1 MPVDIVSQ
9 TKQDESKRGIST
21 GCFRNRNPSQIGD
34 MKQRIS
40 GLYNELI
47 QCKKSLPNSREDT
60 SPNTTKRKGYQ
71 KNQDLRIDNLFNND
85 MKNDTDNQSKS
96 IPQYSPL

>member
-1 MPVDIVSQ
+1 
-9 TKQDESKRGIST
+9 
-21 GCFRNRNPSQIGD
+21 

-47 QCKKSLPNSREDT
+47 QGKKSIPNSREDT
-60 SPNTTKRKGYQ
+60 SPNTTKRKGYH
-71 KNQDLRIDNLFNND
+71 KDQDPRSDNLFSND
-85 MKNDTDNQSKS
+85 MKNDIDNQSKS

>member
-1 MPVDIVSQ
+1 
-9 TKQDESKRGIST
+9 
-21 GCFRNRNPSQIGD
+21 

-47 QCKKSLPNSREDT
+47 QGKKSFPNSREDT
-60 SPNTTKRKGYQ
+60 SPNTTKRKGY
-71 KNQDLRIDNLFNND
+71 KKDQDLRLDNSFNND
-85 MKNDTDNQSKS
+85 IKNDTDNQSKS